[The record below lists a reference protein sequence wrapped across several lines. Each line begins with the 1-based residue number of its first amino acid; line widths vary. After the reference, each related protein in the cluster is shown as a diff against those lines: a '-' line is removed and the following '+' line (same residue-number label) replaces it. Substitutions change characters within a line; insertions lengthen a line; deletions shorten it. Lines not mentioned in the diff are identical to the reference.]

1 MDIISHRI
9 NNLSESATL
18 AMSRKSAQL
27 KANGYDVIDLS
38 LGEPD
43 FFTPDFIKQAAKEA
57 IDKNYTF
64 YTPVSGYMD
73 LRKAI
78 VAKLKRDN
86 NLDYE
91 PEQIVVSTGA
101 KQSLANA
108 ILCLVNPG
116 DEVIIPTPYWVSYS
130 EMVKL
135 AEGVAVYIPSTI
147 DTDFKV
153 TPEQIEAAITPK
165 SKVFMFSSPS
175 NPTGSAYTKEE
186 LAAFAEIFAKH
197 DNLYIISD
205 EIYEMINFNGGHHSI
220 AEFTAIKDRVIL
232 VNGVS
237 KGFAMTG
244 WRVGY
249 IAAPKIVAKACDKLQ
264 GQITSATCSIAQ
276 RAMLAAMLSEP
287 KEVTREMVKVFKERR
302 DLVIGLLS
310 KIPGIKC
317 NVPQGAFY
325 VLPEISSFY
334 GKSDGKTT
342 ISNDTDLSMY
352 LLNKAYVA
360 LVPGEA
366 FGAPNYI
373 RISYATSNEIL
384 IKAIDRIREV
394 LSELK

>member
-43 FFTPDFIKQAAKEA
+43 FFTPDFVKQAAKEA

-78 VAKLKRDN
+78 VTKLKRDN

-101 KQSLANA
+101 KQSLANC

-130 EMVKL
+130 EMIKL
-135 AEGVAVYIPSTI
+135 ADGVATYIPTTI
-147 DTDFKV
+147 DTDFKA
-153 TPEQIEAAITPK
+153 TPAQVEAAITPR

-175 NPTGSAYTKEE
+175 NPTGSAYTREE

-220 AEFTAIKDRVIL
+220 AEFAAIKDRVIL

-249 IAAPKIVAKACDKLQ
+249 IAAPKIIAKACDKLQ

-276 RAMLAAMLSEP
+276 RAMMTALLSNP
-287 KEVTREMVKVFKERR
+287 KETTSAMVKVFKERR
-302 DLVIGLLS
+302 DLVIKLLN

-325 VLPEISSFY
+325 VFPEISYFY

-342 ISNDTDLSMY
+342 INNDTDLSMY
-352 LLNKAYVA
+352 LLNKVYVA
-360 LVPGEA
+360 LVPGDA

-373 RISYATSNEIL
+373 RLSYATSNEIL
-384 IKAIDRIREV
+384 IKAIERIAEA
-394 LSELK
+394 LNDLK